1 MPTTYIVNH
10 DFQAEE
16 NEEGELSVQKG
27 TIVVS
32 VDSSGDGDGWIEVYI
47 HSDRSRRGYVPES
60 YLKEYQP
67 PSATSATVSSQA
79 KVRTPPQSTNFG
91 SPYSNTNI
99 AASSSPNTYS
109 STYSSSVPLPTANN
123 SNVPNEKFGNVT
135 QMETS
140 IPPANSTKLG
150 PIRRLSDPRLPD
162 YLQEVGG
169 STAITKVSKA
179 VSPVENKNPP
189 KMPNPSQNINDEF
202 SNLIALHDDWL
213 KNMQSAH
220 QDAFRGMVSDPAT
233 PSTPLFPKNS
243 PELTDCKP
251 II

>member
-60 YLKEYQP
+60 YLKTYQLSSAA
-67 PSATSATVSSQA
+67 SATASSQA
-79 KVRTPPQSTNFG
+79 KVRTPPQSNNFG
-91 SPYSNTNI
+91 SLNSNTNV
-99 AASSSPNTYS
+99 AAPSPN
-109 STYSSSVPLPTANN
+109 TYSSSVPLPMASN
-123 SNVPNEKFGNVT
+123 SNVSSNKFGNVI

-140 IPPANSTKLG
+140 IPTSNSTKLG

-233 PSTPLFPKNS
+233 PSTSLLP
-243 PELTDCKP
+243 
-251 II
+251 

>member
-16 NEEGELSVQKG
+16 NEEGELSVRKG

-32 VDSSGDGDGWIEVYI
+32 VDSNGDGDGWIEVYI
-47 HSDRSRRGYVPES
+47 QNDKSRRGYVPES
-60 YLKEYQP
+60 YLKIYQAS
-67 PSATSATVSSQA
+67 SATSATASSQA
-79 KVRTPPQSTNFG
+79 KVRTPPQNTSFG
-91 SPYSNTNI
+91 SPYSNTNV
-99 AASSSPNTYS
+99 AATSPNTYS
-109 STYSSSVPLPTANN
+109 SSVPQSMASNN
-123 SNVPNEKFGNVT
+123 FAPREYPGNVI
-135 QMETS
+135 QMETNA
-140 IPPANSTKLG
+140 PPANSTKLG

-162 YLQEVGG
+162 YLQEVGS

-179 VSPVENKNPP
+179 VSPVENKNRP

-220 QDAFRGMVSDPAT
+220 QDAFRGMVSDTAT
-233 PSTPLFPKNS
+233 SSLPFFFKLSRTNRL
-243 PELTDCKP
+243 
-251 II
+251 